1 MTTLHGG
8 NSMRHSLPLLI
19 VFLFATIVLAD
30 DAEKSARRASELAKA
45 TERATDERFELRYKF
60 HKGEMVRTRVTHLAT
75 TETTITGNTQQSQS
89 RSTSTK
95 VWKITSV
102 QEDGQFTFEHM
113 VEDVDMWQKIGDQAE
128 VKFNSK
134 TDEKVPLEYEEVK
147 STVGIVLATVTV
159 DAHGNLIDRSDKQ
172 NRMNLGLGQIT
183 IPLPTGEV
191 KIGHQWSAPSE
202 VWVRSAGGGA
212 KRIKTRQLFTLESVK
227 TGVATISVKTQVL
240 TPVNDPKIDSQLVQQ
255 LTNGEIRFDIDD
267 GRILS
272 RQMDWDETVVGFSGA
287 ESSLKYL
294 ARYTEEYL
302 PPERAVAAKP

>member
-1 MTTLHGG
+1 
-8 NSMRHSLPLLI
+8 MRHSLPLFLI
-19 VFLFATIVLAD
+19 LIASAIVLAD
-30 DAEKSARRASELAKA
+30 DADKSARRAAELQKAK
-45 TERATDERFELRYKF
+45 ERATDERYELRYKF
-60 HKGEMVRTRVTHLAT
+60 HKGEMVRTRVVHLAT
-75 TETTITGNTQQSQS
+75 TETTISGNTQESKS

-95 VWKITSV
+95 VWRITDV
-102 QEDGQFTFEHM
+102 EDDGQFTFEHM
-113 VEDVDMWQKIGDQAE
+113 VEDVDMWQKIGDREE

-134 TDEKVPLEYEEVK
+134 TDEKAPVEYEEVK

-159 DAHGNLIDRSDKQ
+159 DPHGNLVERSDKQ
-172 NRMNLGLGQIT
+172 NKMNLGLGQIT
-183 IPLPTGEV
+183 IPLPAGEV
-191 KIGHQWSAPSE
+191 KIGHQWTTPSE

-255 LTNGEIRFDIDD
+255 LTNGTIRFDIDD

-302 PPERAVAAKP
+302 PAEKEVAAKP